1 VGATLP
7 LRLGG
12 KTSPLSGDP
21 VDAMATVLA
30 LKPDMVMTGLAGTP
44 TALGDCALVEVDG
57 VQIVLISV
65 RNQAMGTDLFTNLG
79 VDLATKKIIVVK
91 SSQHFYAS
99 FSKVAQK
106 VIYVGAPGAVTLDL
120 KTLPYRKIKRP
131 KWPID

>member
-1 VGATLP
+1 
-7 LRLGG
+7 
-12 KTSPLSGDP
+12 
-21 VDAMATVLA
+21 
-30 LKPDMVMTGLAGTP
+30 
-44 TALGDCALVEVDG
+44 LGDCALVEADG

-79 VDLATKKIIVVK
+79 VDLADKKIIVVK

-99 FSKVAQK
+99 FSTVAKK

-120 KTLPYRKIKRP
+120 KTLPYKKIKRP